1 MPPDRP
7 PDWPPQ
13 RPSPDP
19 PADRPK
25 APAFA
30 RPRPCPPRPAPQ
42 TPLARILAE
51 GFRTFFLAAALW
63 AALAAALWALWLM
76 RGLAPFLPAAA
87 PPAQWH
93 AHEMIF
99 GYGGAVLAGIFLTS
113 PSRGARR
120 VYFPLL
126 AALWL
131 AGRAALACSAQ
142 LPAPLVA
149 AVDLSFG
156 LPVLARLAPPLIRRF
171 KPQGAVFL
179 GIFAAHWGADLAMH
193 LDWMGLAPG
202 LAPQGALAGLL
213 ACAVMNASF
222 GGRLTAAFTRNAM
235 VQAGTPPGA
244 TALPQDSAL
253 LTALGPGLIALAG
266 LCLAAP
272 PALFGAMLLAAGGVN
287 LARLA
292 RWRGLWAARHGALL
306 AGFHLGFLC
315 LGLGL
320 SAMGLSL
327 LAHGTLA
334 SGATHLLALG
344 AVAGLSMAVM
354 AKGALGQTGRPAV
367 AGGLMKAAGAMLACA
382 TLTRALASEPF
393 GLVASALLFSGA
405 YGLFFTAVLPA
416 LAGEKLRAGSPGAR
430 PLQSHHPESPPEP
443 GQP

>member
-1 MPPDRP
+1 MPFHRP
-7 PDWPPQ
+7 PQTPAEPPE
-13 RPSPDP
+13 RPH
-19 PADRPK
+19 
-25 APAFA
+25 
-30 RPRPCPPRPAPQ
+30 PRQ
-42 TPLARILAE
+42 TPLARIFAE
-51 GFRTFFLAAALW
+51 GFRVFFLAATLW
-63 AALAAALWALWLM
+63 AALAAALWAFWLM

-131 AGRAALACSAQ
+131 SGRVALACSAH

-149 AVDLSFG
+149 ALDLSFG
-156 LPVLARLAPPLIRRF
+156 VPVLARLAPPLFRRF

-179 GIFAAHWGADLAMH
+179 AIFAAHWGADLAMH

-202 LAPQGALAGLL
+202 LAPKGALAGLL

-235 VQAGTPPGA
+235 MQAGGQAGTPPDA

-253 LTALGPGLIALAG
+253 LNALGPGLIALG
-266 LCLAAP
+266 LLCLAAP
-272 PALFGAMLLAAGGVN
+272 ALTGAALTGAVLLAAGGVN

-292 RWRGLWAARHGALL
+292 RWRGLWAARHSALL

-320 SAMGLSL
+320 AAMGLSL

-354 AKGALGQTGRPAV
+354 AKGALGQTGRPAE
-367 AGGLMKAAGAMLACA
+367 AGGLMRAAGAALACA

-393 GLVASALLFSGA
+393 GLVASALLFSAA

-416 LAGEKLRAGSPGAR
+416 LAGAKLRAGSPGAR
-430 PLQSHHPESPPEP
+430 PLHSHHRPASLHETGRPEP